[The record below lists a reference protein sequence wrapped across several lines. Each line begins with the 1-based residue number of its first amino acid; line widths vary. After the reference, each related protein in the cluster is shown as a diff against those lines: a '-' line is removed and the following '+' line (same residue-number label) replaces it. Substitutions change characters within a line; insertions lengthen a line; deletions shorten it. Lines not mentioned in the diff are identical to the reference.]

1 MKKNTPEKSPKMVV
15 FDHDGTLVCTET
27 PEFRLFPGIK
37 ELLVDLVKNDFH
49 ISVWTARPHKSTVE
63 SLKRL
68 GIAEYIGEIYGC
80 DDGIGKPHPVGLMK
94 VTQGIEK
101 ENLIHIGDSLG
112 DLDGAKAFGIPVI
125 AACWNSTIQVEI
137 FRAKTPF
144 IAMTPADCRP
154 IIESHFNVHLG

>member
-1 MKKNTPEKSPKMVV
+1 MIV

-27 PEFRLFPGIK
+27 PEFSLFPGIK
-37 ELLVDLVKNDFH
+37 ELLVDLTNAGFL

-68 GIAEYIGEIYGC
+68 GIAEYIGEIYGY
-80 DDGIGKPHPVGLMK
+80 DDGLPKPHPMGLMKITEGIGKESLLHV
-94 VTQGIEK
+94 
-101 ENLIHIGDSLG
+101 GDSLG

-137 FRAKTPF
+137 FRQRTPYL
-144 IAMTPADCRP
+144 AMKPGDCRG
-154 IIESHFNVHLG
+154 IIEKLFNVKL